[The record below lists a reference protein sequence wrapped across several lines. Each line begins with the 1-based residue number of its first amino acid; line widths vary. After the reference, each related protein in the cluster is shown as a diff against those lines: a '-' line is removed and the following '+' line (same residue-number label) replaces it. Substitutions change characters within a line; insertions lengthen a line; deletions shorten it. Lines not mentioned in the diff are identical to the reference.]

1 MTSDEL
7 IRENRRL
14 LQELQ
19 VMGEHLVL
27 VTEAFN
33 DLAIRMRSLAEARTT
48 LDKNKI
54 DILDS

>member
-1 MTSDEL
+1 
-7 IRENRRL
+7 
-14 LQELQ
+14 
-19 VMGEHLVL
+19 MGEHLVL